1 MIETLERHR
10 DIKYM
15 IMNILK
21 KENIYC
27 EETFGNDSNGDIK
40 FNRNDKKEVI
50 EVLDKYL
57 KDKKYNSD

>member
-27 EETFGNDSNGDIK
+27 EDNLGNDSNVDIN
-40 FNRNDKKEVI
+40 FNRNDKKKVI
-50 EVLDKYL
+50 EVLDKYF
-57 KDKKYNSD
+57 